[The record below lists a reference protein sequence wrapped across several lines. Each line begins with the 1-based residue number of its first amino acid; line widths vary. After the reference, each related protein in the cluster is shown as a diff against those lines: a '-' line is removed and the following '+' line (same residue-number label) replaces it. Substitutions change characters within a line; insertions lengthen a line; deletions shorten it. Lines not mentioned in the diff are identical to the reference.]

1 MEENVQKRQLG
12 KSGLEIAP
20 LVFGGNV
27 FGWTVNEPTSFALLD
42 RFFGAGFNC
51 IDTADIYSAW
61 VPGHK
66 GGESETI
73 IGKWIKA
80 RGRRDDVVLL
90 TKLGFSRKDEGGGLT
105 REHILE
111 DVEASLRRLQT
122 DYIDLYQSHADD
134 KTTPFEE
141 TLEAYQQLIKQG
153 KVRSVGASNYE
164 AARLAAALTASDEKK
179 LPRYQSLQPLYNL
192 ADRAGFEKKLEALC
206 LKEDIG
212 VIPYYSLAAG
222 FLTGKYRQES
232 DFAGAARAARV
243 KTYLD
248 ERGKRILKALD
259 DVAAQLGAKPVHV
272 ALAWLAARPAVTA
285 PIASATNLEQL
296 EDLIVGVG
304 LKLNAAVTKTLDAA
318 SA

>member
-1 MEENVQKRQLG
+1 MQKRELG
-12 KSGLEIAP
+12 KSGLKIAP

-27 FGWTVNEPTSFALLD
+27 FGWTVDERTSFALLD
-42 RFFGAGFNC
+42 GFTGAGCNC

-73 IGKWIKA
+73 IGKWLKQ
-80 RGRRDDVVLL
+80 RGRRDEVVIL
-90 TKLGFSRKDEGGGLT
+90 TKLGFSRKDEGGVLT
-105 REHILE
+105 RKRILE
-111 DVEASLRRLQT
+111 DVEASLKRLQT
-122 DYIDLYQSHADD
+122 DYIDLYQSHTDD
-134 KTTPFEE
+134 KTTPIEE
-141 TLEAYQQLIKQG
+141 TLEAYQQLINQG

-164 AARLAAALTASDEKK
+164 TARLADALKISDEKK

-192 ADRAGFEKKLEALC
+192 ADRAGFERDLEALC
-206 LKEDIG
+206 LKENIG

-222 FLTGKYRQES
+222 FLTGKYREES

-243 KTYLD
+243 KTYFD
-248 ERGKRILKALD
+248 DRGKRILKALD
-259 DVAAQLGAKPVHV
+259 DVAAQLGVKPVHV

-285 PIASATNLEQL
+285 PIASATNLGQL
-296 EDLIVGVG
+296 EDLIVGVR
-304 LKLNAAVTKTLDAA
+304 LKLNAAVIKTLDAA